1 MAKNNCP
8 YCGKGRIEK
17 KSIKNYE
24 AQIGGVAFIVPEAE
38 VRECEACHRKVYNS
52 KELARWKG
60 ILQKQLQEKG
70 ILIDP
75 IQVQKLREKI
85 DVSVA
90 DFAKLF
96 GVTRQTVYAWEH
108 EESGGVQLGPASLL
122 LSLMVADINDETN
135 GVCDFLSAAAKDR
148 GQEVTL
154 CVSER
159 DIANAQRS
167 RIKLVKDTD
176 PGFRK
181 VM

>member
-1 MAKNNCP
+1 MAINNCP

-38 VRECEACHRKVYNS
+38 IRECGACHRKVYDS

-70 ILIDP
+70 NLIDP

-85 DVSVA
+85 GMSVA

-122 LSLMVADINDETN
+122 LSLMVANINDKTN
-135 GVCDFLSAAAKDR
+135 GVCDFLSAAAKER
-148 GQEVTL
+148 GQEVAI
-154 CVSER
+154 CFRER
-159 DIANAQRS
+159 DIANVRRS
-167 RIKLVKDTD
+167 KIKCIPAGS
-176 PGFRK
+176 PGFSK
-181 VM
+181 AM